1 MQFIGIYFYILLRMG
16 NHENS
21 KKHKEAV
28 ALLRSQFEE
37 DDAIHSYLNPT
48 SNPNATTG
56 TDSML
61 DEDASFTK

>member
-1 MQFIGIYFYILLRMG
+1 MG